1 MIRFIQSYA
10 APDSIEESTIFKMV
24 QKHFDGQ
31 VVPVPFYDKK
41 VRLLSTRERCEFGFK
56 NCDDANNG
64 DILFGWGTDIVLYSW
79 LKNKIWGGKKK
90 LNFVSQNLIFNP
102 EGMNM
107 KQRVLYWMYR
117 LALKDKSFSVTVNS
131 PVLVNFYAK
140 LFHCDSNKFHV
151 VYDSM
156 SLSETESQMTRTKD
170 IKEPYVFFGGKAFRD
185 VETFVKIVK
194 LLPNVKFKAV
204 ILKNMIT
211 SEMNGLKNLEVFH
224 DLEASEFYRILNNS
238 SVCCIPL
245 KASIPCG
252 LFVMQHA
259 ILMDIPIVATE
270 TMSMRTIVPDDNH
283 GFLLPRGDAKGMAE
297 KIELILIDKNIRNK
311 ITYHAK
317 ENMKN
322 MTPEAVGKQICDVLD
337 NVMRQMKLNNYTS

>member
-10 APDSIEESTIFKMV
+10 APDSIGESTIFKMV

-41 VRLLSTRERCEFGFK
+41 VRLLSSKECREFGFK
-56 NCDDANNG
+56 NCDEANNG

-79 LKNKIWGGKKK
+79 LKNKIWGGKK

-102 EGMNM
+102 EGMNI
-107 KQRVLYWMYR
+107 KQRVRYWMYR
-117 LALKDKSFSVTVNS
+117 LALKDKRFSVTVNS
-131 PVLVNFYAK
+131 PVLVDFYAK
-140 LFHCDSNKFHV
+140 LFHCSKNKFHV

-156 SLSETESQMTRTKD
+156 SLSESESQMIRNRD
-170 IKEPYVFFGGKAFRD
+170 ITEPYVFFGGKAYRD

-204 ILKNMIT
+204 ILKNMIIP
-211 SEMNGLKNLEVFH
+211 EMKRLKNLEVFH
-224 DLEASEFYRILNNS
+224 DLESSEFYRILNNS

-283 GFLLPRGDAKGMAE
+283 GFLLHRGDAKGMAE
-297 KIELILIDKNIRNK
+297 KIELILDNENIRNK
-311 ITYHAK
+311 ITSRAK

-322 MTPEAVGKQICDVLD
+322 MTPEAVGRQICDTLD
-337 NVMRQMKLNNYTS
+337 KVVNQI